1 MQSVPKGGVTYMRG
15 AWAGGDGSARHRRAA
30 TPPTDLVIKT
40 DKRGMIVHATP
51 ASAGFGMAFV
61 GDPVG
66 RHLLELIHHSY
77 ADIVLAEH
85 SLALAGS
92 VGSAWVEVLAVTQA
106 GDQLWMEMKL
116 GAVPDGGGA
125 IGILRSTEDRR
136 ALENRLFVAAM
147 TDPLTS
153 LTNRNAFTRM
163 LGHLV
168 DSGAPGHLALFDL
181 DHFRTIN
188 LRHGHSGGD
197 RVLVA
202 FARLLRTLLRPDDIL
217 SRIDGGT
224 FGVLLPEADER
235 QATGA
240 CERVV
245 AAMGE
250 MGITTHRGHRLTASA
265 GVAPFVRTADAT
277 LREAEL
283 ALLSAKS
290 RGRARVERAN
300 CGMFGRSAAAA

>member
-1 MQSVPKGGVTYMRG
+1 MG
-15 AWAGGDGSARHRRAA
+15 ASQRMWGSISPGECSALYRLVA
-30 TPPTDLVIKT
+30 TSSTDLVIKT
-40 DKRGMIVHATP
+40 DRRGRIVHATP
-51 ASAGFGMAFV
+51 ASASLGLAFA

-66 RHLLELIHHSY
+66 RHLLELVHHSY
-77 ADIVLAEH
+77 SDIVLAEH
-85 SLALAGS
+85 CLALAGS
-92 VGSAWVEVLAVTQA
+92 VGSGWIEILAVAQD
-106 GDQLWMEMKL
+106 GGQQWMELKL
-116 GAVPDGGGA
+116 GGVPEGDGVM
-125 IGILRSTEDRR
+125 GILRSIEDRR

-147 TDPLTS
+147 TDPLTG
-153 LTNRNAFTRM
+153 LTNRAAFLRM

-202 FARLLRTLLRPDDIL
+202 FARLLRTLLRTDDIL

-224 FGVLLPEADER
+224 FGVLLPDADQPR
-235 QATGA
+235 ATAA

-245 AAMGE
+245 EAMGE
-250 MGITTHRGHRLTASA
+250 MDLVTRHRHRFTASG
-265 GVAPFVRTADAT
+265 GVAPFVQSADRT

-283 ALLSAKS
+283 ALLAAKS
-290 RGRARVERAN
+290 RGRARIEQARCA
-300 CGMFGRSAAAA
+300 

>member
-1 MQSVPKGGVTYMRG
+1 MQGRRKGM
-15 AWAGGDGSARHRRAA
+15 WGSISPGECSALYRLVAA
-30 TPPTDLVIKT
+30 SPTDLVVKT
-40 DKRGMIVHATP
+40 DRRGRIVHATP
-51 ASAGFGMAFV
+51 ASASLGLAFA

-66 RHLLELIHHSY
+66 RHLLELIHESY

-85 SLALAGS
+85 CLALAGS
-92 VGSAWVEVLAVTQA
+92 RGSGWIELLAVTQD
-106 GDQLWMEMKL
+106 GGQQWMELKL
-116 GAVPDGGGA
+116 GGVPGGDGVL
-125 IGILRSTEDRR
+125 GIMRSIEDRR

-147 TDPLTS
+147 TDGLTG
-153 LTNRNAFTRM
+153 LTNRSAFTRM
-163 LGHLV
+163 LAHLV
-168 DSGAPGHLALFDL
+168 ETGAPGHLALFDL

-202 FARLLRTLLRPDDIL
+202 FARLLRTLLREDDIL

-224 FGVLLPEADER
+224 FGVLLPEAGQW
-235 QATGA
+235 QATAA

-245 AAMGE
+245 GAMGE
-250 MGITTHRGHRLTASA
+250 MGVTTHRGHRLTASA
-265 GVAPFVRTADAT
+265 GVAAFAGSADAT

-290 RGRARVERAN
+290 RGRARVERA
-300 CGMFGRSAAAA
+300 GAGLFGRTAA

>member
-1 MQSVPKGGVTYMRG
+1 MWG
-15 AWAGGDGSARHRRAA
+15 AFSPGECSALYRLVA
-30 TPPTDLVIKT
+30 TSPTDLVIKT
-40 DKRGMIVHATP
+40 DRRGLIVHATP
-51 ASAGFGMAFV
+51 ASAGLGMAFS

-85 SLALAGS
+85 CLAIAGS
-92 VGSAWVEVLAVTQA
+92 VSSSWIEVLAVAQTGEQV
-106 GDQLWMEMKL
+106 WMEMKL
-116 GAVPDGGGA
+116 GPVPDGSGA

-147 TDPLTS
+147 TDPLTN

-168 DSGAPGHLALFDL
+168 ETGAGGHLALFDL

-202 FARLLRTLLRPDDIL
+202 FARLLRSLLRPDDIL
-217 SRIDGGT
+217 SRVDGGT
-224 FGVLLPEADER
+224 FGVLLPDADER

-250 MGITTHRGHRLTASA
+250 MGVATHRGHRLTASA
-265 GVAPFVRTADAT
+265 GIAPFVRSADAT

-290 RGRARVERAN
+290 RGRARVERAH
-300 CGMFGRSAAAA
+300 CGMFGRSAAA

>member
-1 MQSVPKGGVTYMRG
+1 MWGTISPGEC
-15 AWAGGDGSARHRRAA
+15 SALYRLVA
-30 TPPTDLVIKT
+30 TSPTDLVIKT
-40 DKRGMIVHATP
+40 DRRGRIVHATP
-51 ASAGFGMAFV
+51 AGANLGMAFP

-66 RHLLELIHHSY
+66 RHLLELIHPSY

-85 SLALAGS
+85 CLALAGS
-92 VGSAWVEVLAVTQA
+92 AGSGWIEVLAVAQN
-106 GDQLWMEMKL
+106 GDQQWMEMKL
-116 GAVPDGGGA
+116 GGVPEGTGVL
-125 IGILRSTEDRR
+125 GILRSTEDRR
-136 ALENRLFVAAM
+136 ALENRAFVAAM

-153 LTNRNAFTRM
+153 LTNRNAFIRM
-163 LGHLV
+163 LGHLIET
-168 DSGAPGHLALFDL
+168 GAAGHLALFDL

-202 FARLLRTLLRPDDIL
+202 FARLLRSLLRADDIV

-224 FGVLLPEADER
+224 FGVLLPEAGER
-235 QATGA
+235 QAQAA

-245 AAMGE
+245 GAMGE
-250 MGITTHRGHRLTASA
+250 MGVTTHRGHRLTASA
-265 GVAPFVRTADAT
+265 GLAAFVRSADAT

-290 RGRARVERAN
+290 HGRARVERAGG
-300 CGMFGRSAAAA
+300 GMFGRTAA

>member
-1 MQSVPKGGVTYMRG
+1 MWGTISPSEC
-15 AWAGGDGSARHRRAA
+15 SALYRLVA
-30 TPPTDLVIKT
+30 TSPTDLVIKT
-40 DKRGMIVHATP
+40 DRRGRIVHATP
-51 ASAGFGMAFV
+51 AGANMGMAFV

-66 RHLLELIHHSY
+66 RHLLELVHESY

-85 SLALAGS
+85 CLALAGS
-92 VGSAWVEVLAVTQA
+92 SGSGWIELLAVTQR
-106 GDQLWMEMKL
+106 GEQRWMEMKL
-116 GAVPDGGGA
+116 GALPEPTGVV
-125 IGILRSTEDRR
+125 GIMRSIEDRR

-147 TDPLTS
+147 TDPLTG

-168 DSGAPGHLALFDL
+168 ETGASGHLALFDL

-197 RVLVA
+197 KVLVA
-202 FARLLRTLLRPDDIL
+202 FARLLRSLLRPDDIL

-224 FGVLLPEADER
+224 FGVLLPEADQR

-250 MGITTHRGHRLTASA
+250 MGVSTHRGHRLSASA
-265 GVAPFVRTADAT
+265 GIAPFVRSADAT

-290 RGRARVERAN
+290 RGRARVEWAS
-300 CGMFGRSAAAA
+300 GGLFGRTAA

>member
-1 MQSVPKGGVTYMRG
+1 MWGTISPSEC
-15 AWAGGDGSARHRRAA
+15 SALYRLVA
-30 TPPTDLVIKT
+30 TSPTDLVIKT
-40 DKRGMIVHATP
+40 DRRGRIVHATP
-51 ASAGFGMAFV
+51 ASASLGMAFV

-66 RHLLELIHHSY
+66 RHLLELIHESY

-85 SLALAGS
+85 CLALAGS
-92 VGSAWVEVLAVTQA
+92 SGSGWIELLAVTQQ
-106 GDQLWMEMKL
+106 GDQMWMEMKL
-116 GAVPDGGGA
+116 GGLPDKSGVL
-125 IGILRSTEDRR
+125 GILRSTEDRR

-168 DSGAPGHLALFDL
+168 DTGAAGHLALFDL

-202 FARLLRTLLRPDDIL
+202 FARLLRSLLRPDDIL

-224 FGVLLPEADER
+224 FGVLLPEADQR
-235 QATGA
+235 QAANA

-250 MGITTHRGHRLTASA
+250 MGITTNRGHRLTASA
-265 GVAPFVRTADAT
+265 GVAQFVRSADAT

-290 RGRARVERAN
+290 RGRARVEWAGN
-300 CGMFGRSAAAA
+300 GMFGRSAA

>member
-1 MQSVPKGGVTYMRG
+1 MLG
-15 AWAGGDGSARHRRAA
+15 AFSPGECSALYKLVAA
-30 TPPTDLVIKT
+30 SPTDLVIKT
-40 DKRGMIVHATP
+40 DRRGLIVHATP
-51 ASAGFGMAFV
+51 ATAGLGMAFA

-77 ADIVLAEH
+77 ADAVLAEH
-85 SLALAGS
+85 CLALAGS
-92 VGSAWVEVLAVTQA
+92 VGSAWIEVLAVAQ
-106 GDQLWMEMKL
+106 GGEQVWMEMKL
-116 GAVPDGGGA
+116 GAIPGGGGA

-147 TDPLTS
+147 TDPLTG

-168 DSGAPGHLALFDL
+168 ETGAAGHLALFDL
-181 DHFRTIN
+181 DHLRTIN

-217 SRIDGGT
+217 SRVDGGT
-224 FGVLLPEADER
+224 FGVLLPEAGES
-235 QATGA
+235 QAIDA

-250 MGITTHRGHRLTASA
+250 LGVVTHRGHPLTASA
-265 GVAPFVRTADAT
+265 GIAPFVHNADAT

-283 ALLSAKS
+283 ALFSAKS
-290 RGRARVERAN
+290 RGRARVEYAG
-300 CGMFGRSAAAA
+300 CGMFGRSAAA

>member
-1 MQSVPKGGVTYMRG
+1 MWGTISPTEC
-15 AWAGGDGSARHRRAA
+15 SALYRLVA
-30 TPPTDLVIKT
+30 TSPTDLVIKT
-40 DKRGMIVHATP
+40 DRRGRIVHATP
-51 ASAGFGMAFV
+51 ASAGLGMAFA

-66 RHLLELIHHSY
+66 RHLLELIHPTY

-85 SLALAGS
+85 CLALAGS
-92 VGSAWVEVLAVTQA
+92 MGSGWIEVLAVAQDGA
-106 GDQLWMEMKL
+106 QVWMEMKL
-116 GAVPDGGGA
+116 GGLPERAGVL
-125 IGILRSTEDRR
+125 GIMRSTEDRR
-136 ALENRLFVAAM
+136 ALENRAFVAAM

-168 DSGAPGHLALFDL
+168 DTGAAGHLALFDL

-197 RVLVA
+197 KVLVA
-202 FARLLRTLLRPDDIL
+202 FARLLRSLLRADDIL

-224 FGVLLPEADER
+224 FGVLLPEADR
-235 QATGA
+235 RTATAA

-245 AAMGE
+245 SAMGE

-265 GVAPFVRTADAT
+265 GIAPFAHNADAT

-290 RGRARVERAN
+290 RGRARVEWAGG
-300 CGMFGRSAAAA
+300 GMFGRSAAA

>member
-15 AWAGGDGSARHRRAA
+15 AFSPGECSALYRLVA
-30 TPPTDLVIKT
+30 TSPTDLVIKT

-217 SRIDGGT
+217 SRIDGGS

-250 MGITTHRGHRLTASA
+250 MGIATHRGHRLTASA
-265 GVAPFVRTADAT
+265 GVAPFVRSADAT

-290 RGRARVERAN
+290 RGGARVERAK
-300 CGMFGRSAAAA
+300 CGIFGRSAAAA